1 MRINVTLPSS
11 ALSVDAV
18 LSTLRRPPPPSPPRH
33 LAANVPFA
41 TANFAVPV
49 TTTFLPN
56 GKVDTRLLDTVAS
69 SHLRPPS
76 FLGAPPPAFYDSL
89 RYQQKPPFP
98 HPLEISSHQPFPPA
112 YRPNPLTLISIAYEN
127 RLELQFRERRAFL
140 FLNRRD
146 DTRKLF
152 VRDNS

>member
-18 LSTLRRPPPPSPPRH
+18 LSTLRRSPPPSPPRH

-76 FLGAPPPAFYDSL
+76 FLGAPPPPANFTIPYVTN
-89 RYQQKPPFP
+89 RN
-98 HPLEISSHQPFPPA
+98 HPSLEISSHQPFPSA
-112 YRPNPLTLISIAYEN
+112 YRRNPLTLVSIAYEN

>member
-18 LSTLRRPPPPSPPRH
+18 LSTLRRSPPPSPPRH

-98 HPLEISSHQPFPPA
+98 RNIIPPTFSIRLSSKPFNPRLDRVWKSIRVTISRS
-112 YRPNPLTLISIAYEN
+112 ISFFEQKRWYAETVCT
-127 RLELQFRERRAFL
+127 RQFVIL
-140 FLNRRD
+140 
-146 DTRKLF
+146 
-152 VRDNS
+152 